1 MFSALVISDSIL
13 ATIGC
18 SGFGCFPMEVLVPEL
33 PASLL
38 TSSPS
43 LLMRPCSV
51 VCSLGVDLL
60 PHTRRASNSLAVST
74 ASERVFGF
82 AFRTSICS
90 SGFSPSM
97 K

>member
-18 SGFGCFPMEVLVPEL
+18 SGFGCFSMEVFVPEL
-33 PASLL
+33 QASLL

-43 LLMRPCSV
+43 LLISPCSV

-60 PHTRRASNSLAVST
+60 PRKRRASYSPAVST
-74 ASERVFGF
+74 ASERVLGF
-82 AFRTSICS
+82 AFRTYICS
-90 SGFSPSM
+90 SGFNPST